1 MADERTGRYAA
12 IYGTGDAS
20 TRRIRIMGLTRRGET
35 YVHPSRFTGD
45 NTKIMGRVAR
55 HGVLPRYTEKNYK

>member
-35 YVHPSRFTGD
+35 FVHPSRFTGEK
-45 NTKIMGRVAR
+45 TKILGSVAR
-55 HGVLPRYTEKNYK
+55 QGVIPRYTEKYYK